1 MPRFEMIK
9 AADLRSYE
17 WQSHDAD
24 EVTIDG
30 YTWYEIKKYHQRE
43 HSGRHAHYHPATC
56 CVSPIIVL
64 DSEFVNSGTLERH
77 ELSSIFG
84 DMPADDFAQLKKSV
98 EQDGFMDYV
107 IRMHEGK
114 ILDGWHR
121 YRAALELNLVRKLM
135 FNPWDA
141 EKEGAAVAFVAA
153 RNIERRHLSASQ
165 RAQIVVSLNER
176 FGWGGDR
183 SKTPNDA
190 LKTKAE
196 LAAEAKVGISTIDRA
211 VKVEKAGESEAVISG
226 EKTATKVIAQ
236 REAEK
241 LEKRKKQ
248 VCKLMWDTRQ
258 EATRI
263 YIGDGDTD
271 LNQWLSLLQ
280 LEKGFEKNNPSYAA
294 AFVSAMQR
302 TTFFSLQNCIDKML
316 ESKVDVA
323 VLDKEHRALMTYV
336 GDLRLWERQ
345 DWSPDTNWIQ
355 LMIQAKKDAESQPA
369 PKPEPEPKPEPDDL
383 NTLWEKVTAQMPKW
397 KQKYKESGYRE
408 TERVSR
414 ASKSM
419 LIQALR
425 AYRESEASDA
435 ATIEELKDLLHL
447 LKSQS
452 YPLAYHLRKIC
463 GGTTDDQT
471 PAETE
476 ETCPETDSEDPE
488 ADTSLDD
495 LYLSN
500 LVAVLQTLMKTV
512 GRVEHSITRN
522 NLMAALNE
530 AFEPFEGISEREQL
544 SILIDCAHTIVR
556 ESAANA

>member
-1 MPRFEMIK
+1 MK
-9 AADLRSYE
+9 TQKDLAKHANVGER
-17 WQSHDAD
+17 
-24 EVTIDG
+24 TI
-30 YTWYEIKKYHQRE
+30 
-43 HSGRHAHYHPATC
+43 S
-56 CVSPIIVL
+56 
-64 DSEFVNSGTLERH
+64 
-77 ELSSIFG
+77 
-84 DMPADDFAQLKKSV
+84 
-98 EQDGFMDYV
+98 
-107 IRMHEGK
+107 
-114 ILDGWHR
+114 
-121 YRAALELNLVRKLM
+121 
-135 FNPWDA
+135 
-141 EKEGAAVAFVAA
+141 
-153 RNIERRHLSASQ
+153 
-165 RAQIVVSLNER
+165 
-176 FGWGGDR
+176 
-183 SKTPNDA
+183 
-190 LKTKAE
+190 
-196 LAAEAKVGISTIDRA
+196 RA
-211 VKVEKAGESEAVISG
+211 VQVEKAGESEAVISG

-323 VLDKEHRALMTYV
+323 VLDKEHRALMTYI
-336 GDLRLWERQ
+336 GDLQLWERQ

-355 LMIQAKKDAESQPA
+355 AMIQAKKDAKSQPA
-369 PKPEPEPKPEPDDL
+369 PKPEPEPDDL
-383 NTLWEKVTAQMPKW
+383 NTLWEKVSAQMPKW
-397 KQKYKESGYRE
+397 KQKYKESGYKE
-408 TERVSR
+408 SELVSR

-447 LKSQS
+447 LKSRS

-471 PAETE
+471 PAERE

-488 ADTSLDD
+488 ADTTLADLNLPTMKAFLD
-495 LYLSN
+495 
-500 LVAVLQTLMKTV
+500 TLLDTV
-512 GRVEHSITRN
+512 GRVEHSITRD
-522 NLMAALNE
+522 NLYVAVCE
-530 AFEPFEGISEREQL
+530 AFDEYEGITEREQL
-544 SILIDCAHTIVR
+544 SILIDCAHTIVS
-556 ESAANA
+556 ESEANA